1 MAKVKT
7 IAHRGHQGFYPD
19 NCLEGIE
26 HAIKNGSNHL
36 ELDVAKTTD
45 DRLILAHWALNLN
58 STNILDYCKP
68 NDPNDM
74 CSGKYREDT
83 INKAIARF
91 CNGSK
96 QDQRCI
102 VARKLQKIVKGE
114 KRISLHVGKFKL
126 KELQPKLSLDYEK
139 DYIEFLGKGTSKGYL
154 YPFRATHGNSLKEKP
169 TIPTLEEV
177 IEKIVKTINSNKNKI
192 GKVTIVLDLKAHPFI
207 YDNVKKFNDGWQKMA
222 DKLMQL
228 IKDMRNIS
236 DNKFRRTFRNKVK
249 ILYFSRTHQLLEYLH
264 RVYKVSRRNLGLTL
278 VSEREG
284 YQLELLLGSDPSLI
298 DGKMREI
305 LHTPIVDTL
314 KNKPELSH
322 YIGIIAGDHTLTK
335 QDIDF
340 IRRPTWK
347 KCPMQVVWW
356 SREEGR
362 SPFRDELHPSHPD
375 HAKAYEDYKH
385 QLECAILRGF
395 TYLLGDYD
403 GVARKALA
411 ELGYI

>member
-1 MAKVKT
+1 MGKVKT

-36 ELDVAKTTD
+36 ELDVAKTED

-74 CSGKYREDT
+74 CSGKYTEDT
-83 INKAIARF
+83 INKAITRF

-96 QDQRCI
+96 KDQRCI
-102 VARKLQKIVKGE
+102 VARKLQKIVKGD

-192 GKVTIVLDLKAHPFI
+192 RQKRTKNIFNNRKNAQKIYFLNNANNLKII
-207 YDNVKKFNDGWQKMA
+207 YTSQ
-222 DKLMQL
+222 Q
-228 IKDMRNIS
+228 
-236 DNKFRRTFRNKVK
+236 RTVPCPHTPLTSPDTCVCPITCPPIF
-249 ILYFSRTHQLLEYLH
+249 YFSGQ
-264 RVYKVSRRNLGLTL
+264 
-278 VSEREG
+278 
-284 YQLELLLGSDPSLI
+284 P
-298 DGKMREI
+298 
-305 LHTPIVDTL
+305 
-314 KNKPELSH
+314 
-322 YIGIIAGDHTLTK
+322 
-335 QDIDF
+335 
-340 IRRPTWK
+340 
-347 KCPMQVVWW
+347 
-356 SREEGR
+356 
-362 SPFRDELHPSHPD
+362 
-375 HAKAYEDYKH
+375 
-385 QLECAILRGF
+385 
-395 TYLLGDYD
+395 
-403 GVARKALA
+403 
-411 ELGYI
+411 